1 LKKVGVSTLESN
13 LNNLNLK
20 KFELEDTI
28 QPLSYKN
35 VSNHDVGS
43 AQSLLLNILSIS
55 ETCEIILDQSAY
67 SMFKGDSKDDLVES
81 ITIEKGN
88 FFIFYSFRI
97 ICGFQFPSFNNGR

>member
-1 LKKVGVSTLESN
+1 LETN

-20 KFELEDTI
+20 KFELEDSI

-67 SMFKGDSKDDLVES
+67 SLFKSDSKDDQVES
-81 ITIEKGN
+81 ITIEKGK
-88 FFIFYSFRI
+88 FVYYSYLRI
-97 ICGFQFPSFNNGR
+97 ICGF